1 VPTFHE
7 NSHSPEQRAPADG
20 PQSYPSWTLP
30 QELREFEEDGDR
42 TFLAGLI
49 ASFLADSQDRV
60 QRLRQAAVCADFSTL
75 WKQFHALKGSAGAMG
90 VREVS
95 DLCREAEEQATSGI
109 DADYARTVAR
119 IESAFLRVR
128 PALMAYCAQATR
140 GSHQGTS
147 ASEASGSR
155 G

>member
-1 VPTFHE
+1 MPTFHE
-7 NSHSPEQRAPADG
+7 NSHSPEQCAPADA
-20 PQSYPSWTLP
+20 PQSSPCWTLP

-42 TFLAGLI
+42 TFLASLI
-49 ASFLADSQDRV
+49 ASFLADSQDRM
-60 QRLRQAAVCADFSTL
+60 QRLRQAAVSADFPTL
-75 WKQFHALKGSAGAMG
+75 WKQFHALKGSAAAMG

-95 DLCREAEEQATSGI
+95 DLCREAEEQATAGL

-119 IESAFLRVR
+119 IEAAFQRVR

-140 GSHQGTS
+140 TSPEGTS
-147 ASEASGSR
+147 ASEASGSC